1 MDRTFTTIYTVG
13 NLPAGAEI
21 KETDTIK
28 DILYKILRGI
38 VLDHIELNTDNVNTK
53 VFVDETFNPSGLV
66 VTGIYEDD
74 TRTVLT
80 NYDINPDIITSETF
94 EITVIV
100 DGQEATFTVYPH
112 AKVNGQLTGCTAKTD
127 TYQEI
132 AVGNS
137 YSVEINANPGYKPVT
152 ADNISF
158 TTGAANYDVASLTNN
173 ILTLSNIVGPIN
185 YKVIAEAIKYTTAAA
200 ITNGTAVFNLNEY
213 RYGDTGTCTITP
225 NDIYGYPKQN
235 NVVLVG
241 ATLVNYDITTGKI
254 TFTVN
259 GDSEVISV
267 TATCDEFGLS
277 SLAVTDT
284 TNVKTNYKVGEALD
298 LSNLKLAATYANG
311 VNKTLT

>member
-1 MDRTFTTIYTVG
+1 MDRAFTTIYAVG
-13 NLPAGAEI
+13 NLPARTEI

-38 VLDHIELNTDNVNTK
+38 ILDHIELNTENVNTK

-66 VTGIYEDD
+66 VTGIYEDG
-74 TRTVLT
+74 TRAVLT

-100 DGQEATFTVYPH
+100 DGKEATFTVYPH
-112 AKVNGQLTGCTAKTD
+112 AKVNGQLIGCTAKTN

-137 YSVEINANPGYKPVT
+137 YSVEINADHGYKPVT

-158 TTGAANYDVASLTNN
+158 TAGMSNYDVASLTDN
-173 ILTLSNIVGPIN
+173 ILTLSNITGPLS
-185 YKVIAEAIKYTTAAA
+185 YKVIAEAIKYTTVAT

-235 NVVLVG
+235 NIVLVG

-259 GDSEVISV
+259 GDSEIISV
-267 TATCDEFGLS
+267 TATCDEYGLS
-277 SLAVTDT
+277 SLAIVDT
-284 TNVKTNYKVGEALD
+284 TTVKTNYKVGEALD
-298 LSNLKLAATYANG
+298 LSNLKLTATYANG
-311 VNKTLT
+311 VNKNLT